1 MASGNISVSQSSI
14 SSCPESSRIHL
25 MACEIEHDG
34 EAQVASY
41 FDTSVREEEANSG
54 VQNSVKGMYALFMKR
69 ASFVVRCVG
78 EEWVGSGCWNCLPLM
93 AWVRTPSILWINHH
107 LFLQDALPK
116 SGTFFRIQVYER
128 VGISPG
134 EVYEMVGE
142 SVISV
147 CEKAKKG

>member
-1 MASGNISVSQSSI
+1 
-14 SSCPESSRIHL
+14 
-25 MACEIEHDG
+25 
-34 EAQVASY
+34 
-41 FDTSVREEEANSG
+41 
-54 VQNSVKGMYALFMKR
+54 MKR

-78 EEWVGSGCWNCLPLM
+78 EEWVGSGAGTLPLM
-93 AWVRTPSILWINHH
+93 AGVRTPSILWVNHH

-116 SGTFFRIQVYER
+116 RGAFFRIQVYER